1 MNAVNFTT
9 LWFRFWLGNSLTVSI
24 FAPFWSFLLF
34 LWHESCHN
42 MHMQHIFFWTWLK
55 YHFAVRL
62 WPVTTLHQM
71 SSESDTRE
79 MAKYCNIAFHQIE
92 IYAPMRSMDSQSHLC
107 YFTKVQVKLVRS
119 KDFNFEE
126 YDANCLWWWDLS
138 HKNLFPAITNF
149 YYSPYYFPYFEI
161 VVISSRWSVIVC
173 SYNAISGCLL
183 Q

>member
-9 LWFRFWLGNSLTVSI
+9 LWFRFWLGNSLSVSI

-55 YHFAVRL
+55 YHFGVWL
-62 WPVTTLHQM
+62 WPITTLHQM

-92 IYAPMRSMDSQSHLC
+92 IYAPMRSMDSQSHRC
-107 YFTKVQVKLVRS
+107 YFTKVQVKLVRYNLI
-119 KDFNFEE
+119 KLCEFQFWRVW
-126 YDANCLWWWDLS
+126 CKLS
-138 HKNLFPAITNF
+138 VMVRFITQKSFPCNYQF
-149 YYSPYYFPYFEI
+149 
-161 VVISSRWSVIVC
+161 
-173 SYNAISGCLL
+173 LL
-183 Q
+183 QPLLLPLLWDCCNF